1 MLQSSL
7 KQKGKEE
14 SPITKQIA
22 ILQTIM
28 TQEDTETIFCTTQS
42 IRFPLKL
49 ETTTLMLQILTVL
62 MKVSSSIQNLNESPE
77 EDKKESNKMTADTN
91 ITLNIT
97 EDKIKGRKPVPVP
110 RKTKPYAGNFN
121 KVQQPRMQETSN
133 FRKDTLA
140 KKQPTRLAVTSNKN
154 RTLSLNSDDDSNFSL
169 SNEKQ
174 FEPSHDNYRNHV
186 LNEFAA
192 TSAYNA
198 VKRNKE
204 DVLLMY
210 PYKGSEN
217 PVKYPGS
224 ISNYLQTYIEQDTK
238 QHKPR
243 THIIKPFSINI
254 EVACESNKIPQQGD
268 ELTES
273 EQFSENADSSQ
284 FDDYMNI

>member
-1 MLQSSL
+1 MIKLL
-7 KQKGKEE
+7 FK
-14 SPITKQIA
+14 
-22 ILQTIM
+22 
-28 TQEDTETIFCTTQS
+28 
-42 IRFPLKL
+42 PLHS
-49 ETTTLMLQILTVL
+49 Q
-62 MKVSSSIQNLNESPE
+62 VSSSIQNLNESPE
-77 EDKKESNKMTADTN
+77 EDKEGKKESNKMKADPN
-91 ITLNIT
+91 ITLNNT

-110 RKTKPYAGNFN
+110 RKTKPGNFN
-121 KVQQPRMQETSN
+121 KIQQPRMQEISN
-133 FRKDTLA
+133 FRKVTLA

-174 FEPSHDNYRNHV
+174 FEPSHDNYRNYV

-192 TSAYNA
+192 NSAYNA

-217 PVKYPGS
+217 PAKYPGS
-224 ISNYLQTYIEQDTK
+224 ISNYLQTYIEHDTK
-238 QHKPR
+238 QHKPG
-243 THIIKPFSINI
+243 THIIKPLSINI
-254 EVACESNKIPQQGD
+254 EVACELNKIPQQGD

-273 EQFSENADSSQ
+273 EQFSENADSCQ